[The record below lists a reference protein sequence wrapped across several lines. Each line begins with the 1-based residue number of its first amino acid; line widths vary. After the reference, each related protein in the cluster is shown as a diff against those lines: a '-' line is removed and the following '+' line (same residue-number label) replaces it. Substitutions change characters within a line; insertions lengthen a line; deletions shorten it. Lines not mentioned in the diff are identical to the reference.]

1 LRWKW
6 FGETTPK
13 YRPAVVSNLTV
24 RSGATLSV
32 VGGAPLT
39 VNGTFSVQGTV
50 SGDVA
55 LAGGAELVVV
65 VGADGSVSTSGFAGA
80 LDLSNGVKVRLCG
93 EVTKLAP
100 GEYTIAQTAGLTF
113 SASGSSVVSDVPFK
127 RNLSLGL
134 GTDGNALV
142 LKVLA
147 PGLRMIVR

>member
-1 LRWKW
+1 
-6 FGETTPK
+6 
-13 YRPAVVSNLTV
+13 
-24 RSGATLSV
+24 
-32 VGGAPLT
+32 VG
-39 VNGTFSVQGTV
+39 
-50 SGDVA
+50 
-55 LAGGAELVVV
+55 V

-93 EVTKLAP
+93 EVNKLAP

-147 PGLRMIVR
+147 PGLRVIVR